1 MRSVNDPHD
10 RLFRR
15 VFSEPEH
22 AAGELRLLLPAEV
35 SARADWSTLTPLP
48 VTFVKDVLSELRSD
62 VLFSLRVSGREVF
75 LYLLMEHQSTSSPL
89 MPFRLLR
96 YVVQIWEHYLSEH
109 KEATRLPAV
118 VPMVVHHSKT
128 GWKSATKL
136 EQIIDLDADM
146 LPALRGQLP
155 CFEMLLDDLSTARDE
170 ELRARSMTELGRLA
184 LFCLARARE
193 AEDFGAELGRWA
205 DAVVRVA
212 ALPNGVAAL
221 SALVS
226 YILDVAELPKEEL
239 KTFFT
244 ELGPRTGEAF
254 MTVGQ
259 ILREEGRREGRA
271 EGEAKGRAEV
281 LARLLRVKFGAVPE
295 EALARLQSASIEQLD
310 SWAERVLTANSIEEA
325 LS

>member
-1 MRSVNDPHD
+1 MPSFRKLSV
-10 RLFRR
+10 
-15 VFSEPEH
+15 E
-22 AAGELRLLLPAEV
+22 AA
-35 SARADWSTLTPLP
+35 S
-48 VTFVKDVLSELRSD
+48 
-62 VLFSLRVSGREVF
+62 
-75 LYLLMEHQSTSSPL
+75 

-136 EQIIDLDADM
+136 EQIIDLDADT
-146 LPALRGQLP
+146 LAELRAQLP

-193 AEDFGAELGRWA
+193 AEDFGVELGRWA

-212 ALPNGVAAL
+212 SLPNGVAAL
-221 SALVS
+221 SALVG

-271 EGEAKGRAEV
+271 EGRAEGEAKGRAELLV
-281 LARLLRVKFGAVPE
+281 RQLRVKFGVVPA

-310 SWAERVLTANSIEEA
+310 TWAERVLTANSIDEA